1 MKVILGLFLAFLII
15 EVVMLPFPWTV
26 ASFRTENPK
35 LTAFMKERISQAAA
49 KHVPYKVRQAYVPL
63 SGISNAMVHA
73 VVVGE
78 DGTFYEHDGVDW
90 YEVKQSLQEN
100 WKEKNCQGFKHDHD
114 ALAKN
119 LWFST
124 SRDPLTKLDEIIAAY
139 MLEHFL
145 SKDRIVELYLNYIE
159 FGNGIF
165 GVESA
170 SRIHFMV
177 PASQLSREQAA
188 RLSAI
193 IPSPIKHLPDST
205 SRFVSFRAETILTR
219 MEALG
224 W

>member
-114 ALAKN
+114 AAREKSLV
-119 LWFST
+119 
-124 SRDPLTKLDEIIAAY
+124 LDEPRPVD
-139 MLEHFL
+139 
-145 SKDRIVELYLNYIE
+145 KV
-159 FGNGIF
+159 G
-165 GVESA
+165 
-170 SRIHFMV
+170 
-177 PASQLSREQAA
+177 
-188 RLSAI
+188 
-193 IPSPIKHLPDST
+193 
-205 SRFVSFRAETILTR
+205 
-219 MEALG
+219 
-224 W
+224 